1 MEDGSVVPRTA
12 GTPQGGVISPLLANL
27 FLHYAFDAWMA
38 HVCVHPIR
46 TVRERHHLSLQ
57 AARRQPEGIDAHQS
71 GNLDWTLH
79 HRSDKSL
86 TELAQMYNP
95 CIRGWITYYSHFYS
109 SSHRACGRRWSPLP

>member
-1 MEDGSVVPRTA
+1 PCWRTYSALRVRCVARLRASHSNGTRTTSSV
-12 GTPQGGVISPLLANL
+12 IAN
-27 FLHYAFDAWMA
+27 
-38 HVCVHPIR
+38 
-46 TVRERHHLSLQ
+46 S
-57 AARRQPEGIDAHQS
+57 RRQPEGIDAHQS

-109 SSHRACGRRWSPLP
+109 SSHRARGRRWSPLP